1 MLKLSYIDLNDYL
14 ATLKADRDKLKQ
26 QLSDIETALQESP
39 NSKKNK
45 NKHTQ
50 VTQQVASNQR
60 KIKETE
66 TQMDKEGHILNLAAA
81 LYIYN
86 DHEMYYLS
94 SGSNPKYNAYMGAY
108 RLQWEM
114 IKFAKEHHLDRYNF
128 YGVTGDFSEDAEDA
142 GVQKFKRRL

>member
-1 MLKLSYIDLNDYL
+1 MLFRSMLKLSYIDLNDYL

-128 YGVTGDFSEDAEDA
+128 YGVTGEIGRASCRER
-142 GVQKFKRRL
+142 V